1 MASPAGVPT
10 NFDFFFI
17 QSSSD
22 IDKDSAVSLGIL
34 RENSQLGA
42 EVDAALAAEGSPWRI
57 LKSHT
62 SLRGLASPTP
72 GN

>member
-34 RENSQLGA
+34 RETSQLGA
-42 EVDAALAAEGSPWRI
+42 EVDAALAAEGSPLCR
-57 LKSHT
+57 LSP
-62 SLRGLASPTP
+62 LAMLLAPCIP
-72 GN
+72 